1 MRLGALCLGLT
12 LRTIVQ
18 SASPRQEIS
27 QIRSHNRP
35 QSASLRS
42 LDWGYEKLCLSEA
55 ASAIARQ
62 SPNDCLTVDKRLF
75 VVRRTIG

>member
-27 QIRSHNRP
+27 QIRSHNKP
-35 QSASLRS
+35 QSKERS
-42 LDWGYEKLCLSEA
+42 DADWGYQKFSLSE
-55 ASAIARQ
+55 
-62 SPNDCLTVDKRLF
+62 TVNIQKVQMSTVQVELF
-75 VVRRTIG
+75 LL

>member
-42 LDWGYEKLCLSEA
+42 LDWGYQKFSLSETVNIQKSQKSTLQLEKV
-55 ASAIARQ
+55 SADIMYQ
-62 SPNDCLTVDKRLF
+62 Q
-75 VVRRTIG
+75 

>member
-27 QIRSHNRP
+27 QIRSHDRP

-42 LDWGYEKLCLSEA
+42 LDWGYQKFSLSE
-55 ASAIARQ
+55 
-62 SPNDCLTVDKRLF
+62 TVNFQKKGQIPT
-75 VVRRTIG
+75 VQIE